1 MSMKMF
7 VAAAVGVALFVW
19 TIANVGV
26 ATLAVQ
32 INQLGIMLP
41 LVMAFAAI
49 RFVLQAAGWRI
60 AMRSFS
66 ASAPSVIGGPSLL
79 QAVRAVIA
87 GEAAGY
93 LTWGPISREPVK
105 ALMVSAYTPE
115 RVSLSAAIVERLAYM
130 TAATGL
136 VTLSL
141 VLVAIRTN
149 RADWIMPGFV
159 AAIAIVALWR
169 AAKRHTPRL
178 LASARGSMSGT
189 ALVALALLAIA
200 QEIIN
205 VIETYAVLTWL
216 GASPTLESA
225 VALEGLNRLAN
236 APAQLIPGKLGVLE
250 LAGSAFAGILQLGT
264 ANGLTLVLARRVR
277 SLAWTGVGIL
287 LLTTS
292 ASRVRTRRDPAIV

>member
-1 MSMKMF
+1 MKMF
-7 VAAAVGVALFVW
+7 IAAAIGVALFVW
-19 TIANVGV
+19 TIASVGL

-41 LVMAFAAI
+41 LVMALAAV

-60 AMRSFS
+60 AMRSLS
-66 ASAPSVIGGPSLL
+66 ASAASAIEGPSLL

-105 ALMVSAYTPE
+105 ALMVSEYTPE
-115 RVSLSAAIVERLAYM
+115 RVSLSAAIVERVAYM
-130 TAATGL
+130 TAAAGL
-136 VTLSL
+136 VMLSL
-141 VLVAIRTN
+141 VLVAIRAN
-149 RADWIMPGFV
+149 RADWIVPGFV
-159 AAIAIVALWR
+159 AAIAIAALWM
-169 AAKRHTPRL
+169 AATRPSRPLFPR
-178 LASARGSMSGT
+178 T
-189 ALVALALLAIA
+189 ALVPLALLAIA

-205 VIETYAVLTWL
+205 VFETYAVLAWL

-264 ANGLTLVLARRVR
+264 ANGLALVLARRVR

>member
-1 MSMKMF
+1 MSLKMF
-7 VAAAVGVALFVW
+7 VAAAIGVALFVW
-19 TIANVGV
+19 TIASVGI
-26 ATLAVQ
+26 ATLAIQ

-41 LVMAFAAI
+41 LVMALAAV

-60 AMRSFS
+60 AMRAFS
-66 ASAPSVIGGPSLL
+66 GPVPSAVEGPSLL
-79 QAVRAVIA
+79 QAVRVVIA

-105 ALMVSAYTPE
+105 ALMVSEYTPE
-115 RVSLSAAIVERLAYM
+115 RISLSAAIVERIAYM
-130 TAATGL
+130 SAAAGL

-141 VLVAIRTN
+141 VLVAIRAN
-149 RADWIMPGFV
+149 RADWIVPGFV
-159 AAIAIVALWR
+159 AAIGIAAVWMAIRRRV
-169 AAKRHTPRL
+169 PRL
-178 LASARGSMSGT
+178 PGSFRGSMSPH
-189 ALVALALLAIA
+189 ALAALALLAIA

-205 VIETYAVLTWL
+205 VIETYAVLVWL
-216 GASPTLESA
+216 GAGPTIESA

-250 LAGSAFAGILQLGT
+250 LAGSAFAGILHLGT

-292 ASRVRTRRDPAIV
+292 ASRVRTRRHPAIV

>member
-1 MSMKMF
+1 MNMKMF
-7 VAAAVGVALFVW
+7 AAAAIGVALFVW
-19 TIANVGV
+19 TIASVGI

-41 LVMAFAAI
+41 LVMALAAV

-60 AMRSFS
+60 AMGSTSR
-66 ASAPSVIGGPSLL
+66 PSLV

-105 ALMVSAYTPE
+105 ALMVSEHTPE
-115 RVSLSAAIVERLAYM
+115 RISLSAAIVERIAYM
-130 TAATGL
+130 GAATGL
-136 VTLSL
+136 VIFSL
-141 VLVAIRTN
+141 ILVAVRVNRT
-149 RADWIMPGFV
+149 DWIAPGFV
-159 AAIAIVALWR
+159 AAILIAVAWMAVR
-169 AAKRHTPRL
+169 RKKTGPNPSRPRFSRPA
-178 LASARGSMSGT
+178 LA
-189 ALVALALLAIA
+189 ALVVFAIA

-205 VIETYAVLTWL
+205 VIETYVVLAWL
-216 GASPTLESA
+216 GAGPTVESA

-250 LAGSAFAGILQLGT
+250 LAGSAFAGILHLGT

-292 ASRVRTRRDPAIV
+292 ASRVRARRDPAIV

>member
-1 MSMKMF
+1 MNMKMF
-7 VAAAVGVALFVW
+7 IAAAIGVALFVW
-19 TIANVGV
+19 TIASVGV

-41 LVMAFAAI
+41 LVMALAAV

-60 AMRSFS
+60 AMGSTSR
-66 ASAPSVIGGPSLL
+66 PSLP

-105 ALMVSAYTPE
+105 ALMVSDQTPE
-115 RVSLSAAIVERLAYM
+115 RVSLSAAIVERVAYM

-149 RADWIMPGFV
+149 RADWIVPGFV
-159 AAIAIVALWR
+159 AAIAVAALWM
-169 AAKRHTPRL
+169 AAKRHMPRL
-178 LASARGSMSGT
+178 PASARRSMSGT

-205 VIETYAVLTWL
+205 VIETYAVLAWL

-225 VALEGLNRLAN
+225 IALEGLNRLAN